1 MTQSE
6 IGPEVVDALRA
17 IVGPGALMVGE
28 GVVEDYLHDE
38 ALTAQWNRPLA
49 VVFPTSTDEVA
60 EVMRLCVLHRLP
72 VTPRGSGTGLAGGAI
87 AGPGGIVLSL
97 ERMATILHVD
107 PLSQVAHV
115 QAGVTLAQLDEH
127 LAPLGLTYPVF
138 PGEQSA
144 SIGGNVA
151 TNAGGMRAVK
161 YGVTRHQV
169 LGATFVTGAGE
180 VISTGGAYVKSST
193 GYDLTQLIIGSEGTL
208 GIVTEVL
215 LRLYPRPT
223 FTRTLLA
230 PFADGAKLLT
240 LVPPLLH
247 ADPRPLLI
255 EYLEAGGLGVMAERV
270 GLDLGIPI
278 QVKSAATAYV
288 MVCVEAL
295 TEDELDRQSTRAAE
309 VITSA
314 GALEIYALEGVTAQ
328 RLLEAR
334 EGALW
339 AVKSMG
345 VNDLLDAVVPRAAIP
360 EFMARVVAIAEETG
374 SFIPGAGHLGDGNIH
389 LSLFQSDPTKRHVA
403 IDAVLS
409 AAIEL
414 GGTISA
420 EHGIGTEKRSYF
432 EALED
437 PSKIALMQ
445 GIKRVFD
452 PNGILNPGKVFE

>member
-1 MTQSE
+1 VSE
-6 IGPEVVDALRA
+6 HDSGPEVFDALRT
-17 IVGPGALMVGE
+17 IVGADAVMVGDE
-28 GVVEDYLHDE
+28 VVDDYSHDE
-38 ALTAQWNRPLA
+38 ALIAEWRRPLA
-49 VVFPTSTDEVA
+49 VVFPSSTEAVA
-60 EVMRLCVLHRLP
+60 AVIQLCLLHRLP

-87 AGPGGIVLSL
+87 AGSGGIVVSL

-115 QAGVTLAQLDEH
+115 EAGVTLAQLDEY
-127 LAPLGLTYPVF
+127 LEPLGLTYPVF

-169 LGATFVTGAGE
+169 LGLTFVTGAGE
-180 VISTGGAYVKSST
+180 VIHTGGAYVKSSS
-193 GYDLTQLIIGSEGTL
+193 GYDLTQLMIGSEGTL
-208 GIVTEVL
+208 GVVTEIMM
-215 LRLYPRPT
+215 RLYPRPPYA
-223 FTRTLLA
+223 RTLLA
-230 PFADGAKLLT
+230 PFGDAGALLA
-240 LVPPLLH
+240 LVPSLLQ

-270 GLDLGIPI
+270 GLDLGIPAQI
-278 QVKSAATAYV
+278 KSAATSYL

-295 TEDELDRQSTRAAE
+295 SEDELDRQSTRAAE
-309 VITSA
+309 VVSNA
-314 GALEIYALEGVTAQ
+314 GALELYALQGATAQ

-345 VNDLLDAVVPRAAIP
+345 VNDLLDAVVPRAVIP
-360 EFMARVVAIAEETG
+360 AFMARVAAIAEETG
-374 SFIPGAGHLGDGNIH
+374 SLIPGAGHLGDGNIH
-389 LSLFQSDPTKRHVA
+389 LSVFQPDPDKRHVA
-403 IDAVLS
+403 IDRVLA

-420 EHGIGTEKRSYF
+420 EHGIGTEKRDYF

-452 PNGILNPGKVFE
+452 PNGILNPGKVFA